1 MTAVVVVLAVL
12 VVVLLVLGVIEY
24 RQRSRLGARL
34 EGLTR
39 GADGSSLEDILS
51 AHLDKVY
58 EVAREVDLLSA
69 RTARLE
75 AETPRSLQRVGLVR
89 FNPFEDTGGNQ
100 SFVIALLDGN
110 GDGIILSSL
119 HARSGTRIYGKAVNR
134 GKPETTLS
142 DEESQALREALVPR
156 SALATAGRQ

>member
-1 MTAVVVVLAVL
+1 LTAL
-12 VVVLLVLGVIEY
+12 VVAMALVIVALLVLAVIEY
-24 RQRSRLGARL
+24 RQRARMVARL

-39 GADGSSLEDILS
+39 GSDGSSLESILS

-58 EVAREVDLLSA
+58 EVAREVDLVSA

-100 SFVIALLDGN
+100 SFVIALLDAN
-110 GDGIILSSL
+110 GDGFILSSL
-119 HARSGTRIYGKAVNR
+119 HARSGTRIYGKVVNR
-134 GKPETTLS
+134 GRPETTLS
-142 DEESQALREALVPR
+142 DEESQALHG
-156 SALATAGRQ
+156 ALAPKSPVVSAGRN